1 MAMKSVSDSKST
13 DGNHHKMDLV
23 SFKKDLDKQQD
34 EGEGWKTVNDDC
46 DNEGWS
52 VKGESEGW
60 NWSNHLSL
68 LKLHPTLQACYTV
81 VFQQI

>member
-34 EGEGWKTVNDDC
+34 EGEGWRMCTSAFST
-46 DNEGWS
+46 S
-52 VKGESEGW
+52 VQFVLVYS
-60 NWSNHLSL
+60 
-68 LKLHPTLQACYTV
+68 C
-81 VFQQI
+81 

>member
-34 EGEGWKTVNDDC
+34 EGEGWRMCTS
-46 DNEGWS
+46 GRTSAFSTS
-52 VKGESEGW
+52 VQFVLVYS
-60 NWSNHLSL
+60 
-68 LKLHPTLQACYTV
+68 C
-81 VFQQI
+81 

>member
-34 EGEGWKTVNDDC
+34 EGEG
-46 DNEGWS
+46 
-52 VKGESEGW
+52 
-60 NWSNHLSL
+60 
-68 LKLHPTLQACYTV
+68 
-81 VFQQI
+81 